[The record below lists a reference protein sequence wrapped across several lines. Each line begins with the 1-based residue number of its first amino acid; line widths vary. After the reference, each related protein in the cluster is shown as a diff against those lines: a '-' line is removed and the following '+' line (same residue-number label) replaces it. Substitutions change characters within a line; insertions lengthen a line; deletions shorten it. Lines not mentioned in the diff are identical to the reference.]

1 MKKIKK
7 TKRTKKAITETIT
20 ETNAETSIET
30 IVEKIIKRFI
40 LMLQF
45 LTTIPIPVKIDAS
58 DRDFGEGLV
67 FAVPVGLII
76 GGILAA
82 FQKVFAIF
90 LPPLVTAIL
99 LNIVYIRLTGGL
111 HLDGLGD
118 TFDGVLSYRSRE
130 RMLEIM
136 RDSRVGS
143 NAVLALMCILLLNT
157 ALYYEAGGLITKML
171 ILMPVAGRAGML
183 IGAGISSYA
192 RSEGGLGK
200 SSMDFCNTREIIIA
214 LIMYSII
221 FICFRNIQ
229 FALAGLAACIFSI
242 AAAKYFGK
250 KLNGL
255 TGDVLGALCEMTQ
268 TFFMLMVFV
277 FKKI

>member
-1 MKKIKK
+1 M
-7 TKRTKKAITETIT
+7 KRTGK
-20 ETNAETSIET
+20 SIAKSIIAT
-30 IVEKIIKRFI
+30 VFEKNIKRFI

-45 LTTIPIPVKIDAS
+45 LTTIPIPVRIDANE
-58 DRDFGEGLV
+58 RDLGEGLV
-67 FAVPVGLII
+67 FAVPIGLLI

-82 FQKVFAIF
+82 SQKIFAFF
-90 LPPLVTAIL
+90 LPPMVTAIL

-118 TFDGVLSYRSRE
+118 TFDGILSYRSRE

-143 NAVLALMCILLLNT
+143 SAVLALMCILFLNT
-157 ALYYEAGGLITKML
+157 AFYYEAALYNEGSCYVAGDFITKML
-171 ILMPVAGRAGML
+171 ILMPIAGRMGMI

-200 SSMDFCNTREIIIA
+200 ASMDFCNKKEIIVG
-214 LIMYSII
+214 LTMYIII
-221 FICFRNIQ
+221 FACFRNLQ
-229 FALAGLAACIFSI
+229 FAAAGLAACIFSI
-242 AAAKYFGK
+242 AAAKFFGK
-250 KLNGL
+250 KLDGL

-268 TFFMLMVFV
+268 TCFMLMAFA
-277 FKKI
+277 FRSLGL